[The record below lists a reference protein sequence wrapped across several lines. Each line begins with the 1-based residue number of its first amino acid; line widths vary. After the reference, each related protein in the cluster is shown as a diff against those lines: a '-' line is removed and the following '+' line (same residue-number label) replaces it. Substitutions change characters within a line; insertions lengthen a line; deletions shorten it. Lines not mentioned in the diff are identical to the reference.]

1 MFSFFL
7 PLEILLLSLSFFSG
21 DGEIWESINKSAVK
35 LRAVIKLKRKESK
48 EDSTDAQCIPRIV
61 SHAADS

>member
-1 MFSFFL
+1 M
-7 PLEILLLSLSFFSG
+7 SLSFFSG